1 MIQEDVEELRVFL
14 NNSYHANEFYI
25 RDIVGFVVYV
35 FEELS
40 IKSHIESLPAVVSE
54 IWEVMGDTGTKIQKS
69 VHWIIEKVSWIFA
82 TIALYAIMGRL
93 F

>member
-54 IWEVMGDTGTKIQKS
+54 IWEVMGDTGKKIQKS
-69 VHWIIEKVSWIFA
+69 VQWIIEKVS
-82 TIALYAIMGRL
+82 
-93 F
+93 